1 MRESNVT
8 AVLRPL
14 SVTDIMDTAVGL
26 YRHHFGTL
34 LGIVAVVWAPLI
46 ALQVVIQTV
55 QAAMTLG
62 FEAGEAPPGA
72 LIMGGFLL
80 AGLGLMVVW
89 VATIVFAPLAAGAVV
104 RAVSEIHLGRAMTVG
119 SAYRLVRS
127 HWAQLIG
134 AQLLVQL
141 IVGAVVGVLG
151 IVLVVFAGAAMA
163 LSPAAGVIILILAAL
178 VMGGGALVA
187 FALLMA
193 TIPAI
198 VVENRTV
205 IDALRRSVELVKPY
219 LFHALGA
226 YVLLGLLLL
235 VPILIAYA
243 IGIYFEM
250 LTGFESVTTGMIIMS
265 AVVAMATLLIK
276 PVMSIGVV
284 VIYYDLRVR
293 QEGFDLQM
301 MAENLSRTTS
311 PPTPPPAP
319 LLTPPPE
326 RPLWGP
332 PPPPPPASSA
342 PPREPPPGRSIPRP
356 PPPPES
362 DRYG

>member
-1 MRESNVT
+1 MRESN
-8 AVLRPL
+8 AQPVLRPL

-26 YRHHFGTL
+26 YRHHFGIL
-34 LGIVAVVWAPLI
+34 LGIVAVVWAPLMG
-46 ALQVVIQTV
+46 LQVVTQAV
-55 QAAMTLG
+55 QAAMTGDLQT
-62 FEAGEAPPGA
+62 GEGPPGA
-72 LIMGGFLL
+72 LIIGSFFLV
-80 AGLGLMVVW
+80 GLGWMITW

-104 RAVSEIHLGRAMTVG
+104 RAVSEAYLGGPITVQE
-119 SAYRLVRS
+119 AYRLVRP

-141 IVGAVVGVLG
+141 LVGAVTAVLAIFIFIFAAAAFAVSPVAGIIALSAAVLMVG
-151 IVLVVFAGAAMA
+151 AGAFAIFS
-163 LSPAAGVIILILAAL
+163 LLLAT
-178 VMGGGALVA
+178 V
-187 FALLMA
+187 
-193 TIPAI
+193 PAI
-198 VVENRTV
+198 VVENLGI
-205 IDALRRSVELVKPY
+205 IDALRRSVELVRPY
-219 LFHALGA
+219 LLHALGA

-250 LTGFESVTTGMIIMS
+250 LTGFESITTGVIIMS

-301 MAENLSRTTS
+301 MAESLHRPPP
-311 PPTPPPAP
+311 PPTARPAP
-319 LLTPPPE
+319 LLAPPAESP
-326 RPLWGP
+326 RWGP
-332 PPPPPPASSA
+332 PPSPPPV
-342 PPREPPPGRSIPRP
+342 PRVPPPEEGLPKP

-362 DRYG
+362 EY